1 MKNLSKKHVYKLL
14 ITVALAVNLF
24 AVSAYGDEI
33 QSSEAIIVHED
44 PDQIQSI
51 EISNYELRSFID
63 SIEDEEKRALLYEI
77 SITPVKEESREYIG
91 DIDLSS
97 MSYISAE
104 SIKGYKELAQMTNDE
119 LREILDE
126 VKAMNAALVKKDEK
140 MLNYDFFH
148 KVGNI
153 KGKAEDVSTSAAKSY
168 THTMEKTK
176 KDLFGNVQFGLRCK
190 VDWNVSD
197 GKITYLAPTTTRLY
211 DPDHTY
217 YGSLRG
223 EETLT
228 DNDTRGVVFKNQSFG
243 LKADGYA
250 SATVYLAGNYYT
262 DGTYAWNGEI
272 D

>member
-44 PDQIQSI
+44 PDKIQNI

-97 MSYISAE
+97 VSYISAE

-119 LREILDE
+119 LREKLDE
-126 VKAMNAALVKKDEK
+126 VKAMNAALVKEDENMLSLIK
-140 MLNYDFFH
+140 ENEDMLNYDFFH
-148 KVGNI
+148 KLGNI
-153 KGKAEDVSTSAAKSY
+153 KGKAENIFTNAVKSY
-168 THTMEKTK
+168 THTLEKIK
-176 KDLFGNVQFGLRCK
+176 KDLFSNVQFGL
-190 VDWNVSD
+190 N
-197 GKITYLAPTTTRLY
+197 RL
-211 DPDHTY
+211 
-217 YGSLRG
+217 L
-223 EETLT
+223 L
-228 DNDTRGVVFKNQSFG
+228 
-243 LKADGYA
+243 L
-250 SATVYLAGNYYT
+250 
-262 DGTYAWNGEI
+262 
-272 D
+272 